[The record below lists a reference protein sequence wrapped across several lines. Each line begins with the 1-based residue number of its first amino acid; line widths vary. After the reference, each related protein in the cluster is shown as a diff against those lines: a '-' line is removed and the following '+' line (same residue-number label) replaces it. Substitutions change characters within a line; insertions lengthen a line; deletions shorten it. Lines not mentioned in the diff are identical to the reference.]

1 MKIRN
6 SVLATTVCL
15 TVGVLGLAGCSDSER
30 TNTGGGPPG
39 AQAATGSSDTVAAAC
54 GDLSSKYP
62 SLKGKK
68 FTIGTTPGEHYYDYV
83 EESNPSE
90 VKGLEPDIMKAVAK
104 CAGFTTEYQKLDFNG
119 LVTGLEAKR
128 IDLVTSGMYANPE
141 RAKVVN
147 FVTYMKAAEAAVV
160 RKGNPKGITGMDSL
174 CGTTVAQVVGTV
186 EVALAEKQSKTC
198 VAAGKPAIKFINFTQ
213 STQLTQ
219 ALGQGRADV
228 FLTDSGV
235 AARLAKD
242 FGDSVETAFPIVSDF
257 KFGVAVRKTDP
268 DLMKAIHEA
277 ITALHAKGELT
288 KLATKWGFAAEQVI
302 EPAIV
307 TS

>member
-1 MKIRN
+1 M
-6 SVLATTVCL
+6 
-15 TVGVLGLAGCSDSER
+15 
-30 TNTGGGPPG
+30 
-39 AQAATGSSDTVAAAC
+39 Q
-54 GDLSSKYP
+54 
-62 SLKGKK
+62 
-68 FTIGTTPGEHYYDYV
+68 
-83 EESNPSE
+83 
-90 VKGLEPDIMKAVAK
+90 AVAK
-104 CAGFTTEYQKLDFNG
+104 CVGFTSEYQKLDFNG
-119 LVTGLEAKR
+119 LVPALQAKR
-128 IDLVTSGMYANPE
+128 IDLITSGMYANAD

-160 RKGNPKGITGMDSL
+160 RKGNPKNVKSLDTL

-186 EVALAEKQSKTC
+186 EVELAEKQSKAC

-219 ALGQGRADV
+219 ALAQGRADV

-242 FGDSVETAFPIVSDF
+242 FAGAVETAFPIVSDF
-257 KFGVAVRKTDP
+257 KFGVAVNKSDA
-268 DLMKAIHEA
+268 DLLKAINEA

-288 KLATKWGFAAEQVI
+288 KIAKKWGFAEDQVVQ
-302 EPAIV
+302 PAVV